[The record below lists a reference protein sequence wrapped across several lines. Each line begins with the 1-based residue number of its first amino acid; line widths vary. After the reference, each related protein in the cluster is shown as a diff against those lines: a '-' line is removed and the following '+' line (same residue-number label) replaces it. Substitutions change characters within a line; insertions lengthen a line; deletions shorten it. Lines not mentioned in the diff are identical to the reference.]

1 MKWWLKSDFRTSVT
15 NYRDFS
21 KRKLLYKLIYK
32 ISGLIR
38 LVCYCYEIN
47 GMDQSVCVSRWILHG
62 FQVIT
67 LMAVFATFCIMGP
80 PVFAMLCNWGETV
93 GFTSSKWYHKTI
105 QGSHFISIYELI
117 GKKTRIVPVQAHT
130 YYISEIEFRN
140 LHSCRLRSIDRSH
153 ESRNQRMG

>member
-38 LVCYCYEIN
+38 LVCYCYKIN

-80 PVFAMLCNWGETV
+80 PVLAMLCNWGETV
-93 GFTSSKWYHKTI
+93 VFTLSYQYHKTKEI
-105 QGSHFISIYELI
+105 AFHFTYELI
-117 GKKTRIVPVQAHT
+117 GKKTGIFFSTSTHICYIWHRI
-130 YYISEIEFRN
+130 
-140 LHSCRLRSIDRSH
+140 
-153 ESRNQRMG
+153 